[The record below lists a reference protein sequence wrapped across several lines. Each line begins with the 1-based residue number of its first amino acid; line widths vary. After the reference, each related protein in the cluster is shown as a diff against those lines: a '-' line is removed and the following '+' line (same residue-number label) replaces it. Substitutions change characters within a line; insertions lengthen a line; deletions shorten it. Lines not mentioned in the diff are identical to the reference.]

1 MLIHSYLGYHYM
13 YQGMYPVVPP
23 WPPPPA
29 PQGFV
34 TKKHSYTYWDPRY
47 AWSHIEIC
55 LKYIVYTYILWE
67 TLVNTIFTHTVVIV
81 LDFNVVK
88 WVVKLSLTDC
98 SILLKSS
105 IGSYY
110 VISVGVLLRRFTG
123 QTGSCMTMR
132 SKLFLILMYLLP
144 CILIYTVVYQN
155 NKQEQEH
162 FRLL

>member
-1 MLIHSYLGYHYM
+1 MIADPQLPGVPL

-23 WPPPPA
+23 WPPHPQ

-34 TKKHSYTYWDPRY
+34 TKKRSYIYQEVLE
-47 AWSHIEIC
+47 AI
-55 LKYIVYTYILWE
+55 YIVNIILWE
-67 TLVNTIFTHTVVIV
+67 TLVNIIFTNTVVIV
-81 LDFNVVK
+81 LDFTVVK

-123 QTGSCMTMR
+123 QTGSCMTMIY
-132 SKLFLILMYLLP
+132 SGKFLILMYLLP
-144 CILIYTVVYQN
+144 YSYYLMYSVVYQN
-155 NKQEQEH
+155 NKQEQGH